1 MKGIPNFQTNDI
13 YARVCTLVDN
23 QLSPEESQILL
34 AEINS
39 NPEYLKIYEQE
50 KKFKAFIKKHATPAP
65 RKAPAALIEAL
76 KAQIHLEPHHHAD
89 AK

>member
-13 YARVCTLVDN
+13 YSRVCMLVDN
-23 QLSPEESQILL
+23 QLPAQEAQLLL

-50 KKFKAFIKKHATPAP
+50 KKFKAFIKKHAAP
-65 RKAPAALIEAL
+65 RKAPAALIQAL

-89 AK
+89 AE